1 MDSTTLFIG
10 LITGLL
16 GTAYFIYGK
25 KQRKMVPIVA
35 GICLS
40 IVPFVFSGWFTSS
53 IVSLLLCLAP
63 FVIKG

>member
-1 MDSTTLFIG
+1 MDGTTLFIG

-25 KQRKMVPIVA
+25 KQRKLVPIVV

-40 IVPFVFSGWFTSS
+40 IVPFVFGGWLSCSAVS
-53 IVSLLLCLAP
+53 ILLCLAP